1 MIKLSFNFLSLDYD
15 LLGDYARKEKM
26 KELYSKIDDYFN
38 NSIKYGLSYR
48 EGQHNMAL
56 SVFEAIESKEHLII
70 EAGVGIGKSF
80 AYLIP
85 LIYFFEMSGKSF
97 IISTSTIALQEQLE
111 KDINIISNQLNIP
124 VDVVVAKGMSN
135 FICFNRLEEFLSKLK
150 DDNQFI
156 KIFTQNKQDRK
167 DYPGIKDN
175 VWKQI
180 NVEKCNYFKCKNH
193 RNCEFYKRRELM
205 KSINGIII
213 CNHDLLIE
221 DLSRKSNYGKEL
233 LQKVDYIVCDE
244 AHNLENKVRSFK
256 TNEIK
261 IRNVK
266 IPLRNAI
273 NILSEIGNVEYDY
286 LKIEEII
293 DNLYTQI
300 NDNVLMTIEKLKK
313 VNIEVEDCN
322 GLELVFDE
330 QTIKLSNMIKN
341 ILKDINDSIQIH
353 SNKNTEEIEDDLNE
367 YSKMF
372 EILSSGQN
380 GNYLFWIERRKRR
393 NYVYCAPKN
402 INTISYDLFFNNN
415 HSFYRLDGK
424 TFIFTSATLS
434 VGKNNFK
441 YFMQN
446 IGADLVQNGL
456 TLEDSY
462 DSPYDY
468 ENNAIIYSCK
478 DIESPKNKNKYL
490 KELVQKI
497 KELILITN
505 GKALVLF
512 TSKSDMKYVYEH
524 IGNKIGNIN
533 IYIQNDGSS
542 QDTVKRKFKE
552 DINSVLFSTGIF
564 WEGIDIKG
572 KSLSNLII
580 ARLPFPIVD
589 PIMEYKKSLNKNG
602 FAKVYIPEMLIKLKQ
617 GVGRL
622 IRSETDK
629 GIVCILDSRMDKY
642 EKRIKETLPI
652 KKIVYSIEDLKSFI
666 KKNKI
671 DEWVMK

>member
-1 MIKLSFNFLSLDYD
+1 MSFNFLSLDYD

-97 IISTSTIALQEQLE
+97 IISTSTIALQEQLK

>member
-1 MIKLSFNFLSLDYD
+1 MSFNFLSLDYD
-15 LLGDYARKEKM
+15 LLGDYAQKEKM

-135 FICFNRLEEFLSKLK
+135 FMCFNRLEEFLSKLK

-273 NILSEIGNVEYDY
+273 NILSGIGNVEYDY

-293 DNLYTQI
+293 DNLYTKI

-313 VNIEVEDCN
+313 ENIEIEDCN

-341 ILKDINDSIQIH
+341 KLKDINDSIQIH

-446 IGADLVQNGL
+446 IGADLVQKGL

-478 DIESPKNKNKYL
+478 DIENPKNKNKYL

-505 GKALVLF
+505 GKTLVLF

-542 QDTVKRKFKE
+542 QDTIKRKFKE

-671 DEWVMK
+671 DE

>member
-1 MIKLSFNFLSLDYD
+1 
-15 LLGDYARKEKM
+15 
-26 KELYSKIDDYFN
+26 
-38 NSIKYGLSYR
+38 
-48 EGQHNMAL
+48 
-56 SVFEAIESKEHLII
+56 
-70 EAGVGIGKSF
+70 
-80 AYLIP
+80 
-85 LIYFFEMSGKSF
+85 MSGKSF

-313 VNIEVEDCN
+313 ENIEVEDCN

-446 IGADLVQNGL
+446 IGADLVQKGL

-671 DEWVMK
+671 DE

>member
-1 MIKLSFNFLSLDYD
+1 
-15 LLGDYARKEKM
+15 
-26 KELYSKIDDYFN
+26 
-38 NSIKYGLSYR
+38 
-48 EGQHNMAL
+48 
-56 SVFEAIESKEHLII
+56 
-70 EAGVGIGKSF
+70 
-80 AYLIP
+80 
-85 LIYFFEMSGKSF
+85 
-97 IISTSTIALQEQLE
+97 
-111 KDINIISNQLNIP
+111 
-124 VDVVVAKGMSN
+124 
-135 FICFNRLEEFLSKLK
+135 
-150 DDNQFI
+150 
-156 KIFTQNKQDRK
+156 
-167 DYPGIKDN
+167 
-175 VWKQI
+175 
-180 NVEKCNYFKCKNH
+180 
-193 RNCEFYKRRELM
+193 
-205 KSINGIII
+205 
-213 CNHDLLIE
+213 
-221 DLSRKSNYGKEL
+221 
-233 LQKVDYIVCDE
+233 
-244 AHNLENKVRSFK
+244 
-256 TNEIK
+256 
-261 IRNVK
+261 
-266 IPLRNAI
+266 
-273 NILSEIGNVEYDY
+273 
-286 LKIEEII
+286 
-293 DNLYTQI
+293 
-300 NDNVLMTIEKLKK
+300 
-313 VNIEVEDCN
+313 
-322 GLELVFDE
+322 
-330 QTIKLSNMIKN
+330 
-341 ILKDINDSIQIH
+341 
-353 SNKNTEEIEDDLNE
+353 
-367 YSKMF
+367 
-372 EILSSGQN
+372 
-380 GNYLFWIERRKRR
+380 
-393 NYVYCAPKN
+393 
-402 INTISYDLFFNNN
+402 
-415 HSFYRLDGK
+415 
-424 TFIFTSATLS
+424 
-434 VGKNNFK
+434 
-441 YFMQN
+441 MQN
-446 IGADLVQNGL
+446 IGADLVQKGL

-478 DIESPKNKNKYL
+478 DIENPKNKNKYL

-505 GKALVLF
+505 GKTLVLF

-671 DEWVMK
+671 DE

>member
-1 MIKLSFNFLSLDYD
+1 MSFNFLSLDYD
-15 LLGDYARKEKM
+15 LLGDYAQKEKM

-111 KDINIISNQLNIP
+111 KDINVISNQLNIP

-135 FICFNRLEEFLSKLK
+135 FMCFNRLEEFLSKLK

-313 VNIEVEDCN
+313 ENIEIEDCN

-446 IGADLVQNGL
+446 IGADLVQKGL

-478 DIESPKNKNKYL
+478 DIENPKNKNKYL

-505 GKALVLF
+505 GKTLVLF

-671 DEWVMK
+671 DE

>member
-1 MIKLSFNFLSLDYD
+1 MSFNFLSLDYD
-15 LLGDYARKEKM
+15 LLGDYAQKEKM

-135 FICFNRLEEFLSKLK
+135 FMCFNRLEEFLSKLK

-273 NILSEIGNVEYDY
+273 NILSGIGNVEYDY

-293 DNLYTQI
+293 DNLYTKI

-313 VNIEVEDCN
+313 ENIEVEDCN

-446 IGADLVQNGL
+446 IGADLVQKGL

-478 DIESPKNKNKYL
+478 DIENPKNKNKYL

-505 GKALVLF
+505 GKTLVLF

-542 QDTVKRKFKE
+542 QDTIKRKFKE

-671 DEWVMK
+671 DE

>member
-1 MIKLSFNFLSLDYD
+1 M
-15 LLGDYARKEKM
+15 
-26 KELYSKIDDYFN
+26 
-38 NSIKYGLSYR
+38 
-48 EGQHNMAL
+48 
-56 SVFEAIESKEHLII
+56 
-70 EAGVGIGKSF
+70 
-80 AYLIP
+80 
-85 LIYFFEMSGKSF
+85 
-97 IISTSTIALQEQLE
+97 
-111 KDINIISNQLNIP
+111 
-124 VDVVVAKGMSN
+124 
-135 FICFNRLEEFLSKLK
+135 
-150 DDNQFI
+150 
-156 KIFTQNKQDRK
+156 
-167 DYPGIKDN
+167 
-175 VWKQI
+175 
-180 NVEKCNYFKCKNH
+180 
-193 RNCEFYKRRELM
+193 
-205 KSINGIII
+205 
-213 CNHDLLIE
+213 
-221 DLSRKSNYGKEL
+221 
-233 LQKVDYIVCDE
+233 
-244 AHNLENKVRSFK
+244 
-256 TNEIK
+256 
-261 IRNVK
+261 
-266 IPLRNAI
+266 
-273 NILSEIGNVEYDY
+273 
-286 LKIEEII
+286 EEII

-313 VNIEVEDCN
+313 ENIEVEDCN

-446 IGADLVQNGL
+446 IGADLVQKGL

-478 DIESPKNKNKYL
+478 DIENPKNKNKYL

-671 DEWVMK
+671 DE

>member
-1 MIKLSFNFLSLDYD
+1 MSFNFLSLDYD
-15 LLGDYARKEKM
+15 LLGDYAQKEKM

-135 FICFNRLEEFLSKLK
+135 FMCFNRLEEFLSKLK

-273 NILSEIGNVEYDY
+273 NILSGIGNVEYDY

-293 DNLYTQI
+293 DNLYTKI

-313 VNIEVEDCN
+313 ENIEIEDCN

-341 ILKDINDSIQIH
+341 KLKDINDSIQIH

-446 IGADLVQNGL
+446 IGADLVQKGL

-478 DIESPKNKNKYL
+478 DIENPKNKNKYL

-542 QDTVKRKFKE
+542 QDTIKRKFKE

-671 DEWVMK
+671 DE

>member
-1 MIKLSFNFLSLDYD
+1 MSFNFLSLDYD
-15 LLGDYARKEKM
+15 LLGDYAQKEKM

-135 FICFNRLEEFLSKLK
+135 FMCFNRLEEFLSKLK

-273 NILSEIGNVEYDY
+273 NILSGIGNVEYDY

-313 VNIEVEDCN
+313 ENIEIEDCN

-341 ILKDINDSIQIH
+341 KLKDINDSIQIH

-446 IGADLVQNGL
+446 IGADLVQKGL

-478 DIESPKNKNKYL
+478 DIENPKNKNKYL

-505 GKALVLF
+505 GKTLVLF

-671 DEWVMK
+671 DE

>member
-1 MIKLSFNFLSLDYD
+1 MSFNFLSLDYD
-15 LLGDYARKEKM
+15 LLDDYAQKEKM

-256 TNEIK
+256 TYEIK

-273 NILSEIGNVEYDY
+273 NILSGIGNVEYDY

-313 VNIEVEDCN
+313 ENIEIEDCN

-446 IGADLVQNGL
+446 IGADLVQKGL

-478 DIESPKNKNKYL
+478 DIENPKNKNKYL

-505 GKALVLF
+505 GKTLVLF

-671 DEWVMK
+671 DE

>member
-1 MIKLSFNFLSLDYD
+1 MSFNFLSLDYD
-15 LLGDYARKEKM
+15 LLGDYAQKEKM

-111 KDINIISNQLNIP
+111 KDINVISNQLNIP

-135 FICFNRLEEFLSKLK
+135 FMCFNRLEEFLSKLK

-273 NILSEIGNVEYDY
+273 NILAGIGNVEYDY
-286 LKIEEII
+286 LKIKEII

-313 VNIEVEDCN
+313 ENIEIEDCN

-446 IGADLVQNGL
+446 IGADLVQKGL

-478 DIESPKNKNKYL
+478 DIENPKNKNKYL

-505 GKALVLF
+505 GKTLVLF

-671 DEWVMK
+671 DE

>member
-1 MIKLSFNFLSLDYD
+1 MSFNFLSLDYD
-15 LLGDYARKEKM
+15 LLGDYAQKEKM

-135 FICFNRLEEFLSKLK
+135 FMCFNRLEEFLSKLK

-273 NILSEIGNVEYDY
+273 NILSGIGNVEYDY

-293 DNLYTQI
+293 DNLYTKI

-313 VNIEVEDCN
+313 ENIEIEDCN

-341 ILKDINDSIQIH
+341 KLKDINDSIQIH

-446 IGADLVQNGL
+446 IGADLVQKGL

-478 DIESPKNKNKYL
+478 DIENPKNKNKYL

-505 GKALVLF
+505 GKTLVLF

-671 DEWVMK
+671 DE

>member
-1 MIKLSFNFLSLDYD
+1 MSFNFLSLDYD